1 MEASFQLPFPTG
13 RPVNFTESRGY
24 IETKEFL
31 RKYRPILKDHRE
43 REYAGEDF
51 YEENGKQKKIEIY
64 NPSDTKVEITLKE
77 DMTPEDILLL
87 AQFLKDAEHLKLPNK
102 RYYEQFLKELNDDGL
117 VDDVYTVNHL
127 QSFFDSL
134 AKLVNDHNLYLES
147 LSSYAVS
154 IIVNNF
160 TTYNTY
166 LVSEDP
172 VNLLEANT
180 PVDATTGPLKKKAN
194 TSSEAAEADFRTPGN
209 EVNMFESI
217 NENQVGK
224 KGISICATGL
234 KSYFALTQYCNY
246 LLNNG
251 TNEEQQRLLL
261 GKGIHINSTG
271 KTYKI
276 LANIRAIDL
285 NTVRNSKVF
294 KALSEV
300 NQDEDVALTL
310 SALLSLATD

>member
-13 RPVNFTESRGY
+13 KPVNFTESRGY
-24 IETKEFL
+24 LEAKEFL
-31 RKYRPILKDHRE
+31 RKYRPIFKIHRA

-64 NPSDTKVEITLKE
+64 NPSETKVEIILKE
-77 DMTPEDILLL
+77 DMSPEDILLL
-87 AQFLKDAEHLKLPNK
+87 AQFLKDAEHLELPNR
-102 RYYEQFLKELNDDGL
+102 RYQEQFLKELNDDGL
-117 VDDVYTVNHL
+117 VDDVFTVNHL
-127 QSFFDSL
+127 QSLFDNI

-147 LSSYAVS
+147 LSFYAVS
-154 IIVNNF
+154 MITNNS
-160 TTYNTY
+160 TMYNTY
-166 LVSEDP
+166 LISEDP

-180 PVDATTGPLKKKAN
+180 PVDATTDPLKEKAN
-194 TSSEAAEADFRTPGN
+194 ESNEAAEADFRTSGN
-209 EVNMFESI
+209 EVNKFESI

-251 TNEEQQRLLL
+251 TSAEQQRILLRD
-261 GKGIHINSTG
+261 GIHINSTNT
-271 KTYKI
+271 TYKTS
-276 LANIRAIDL
+276 ANIRAIDL
-285 NTVRNSKVF
+285 NTVRNPKVF

-300 NQDEDVALTL
+300 TQDEDIALTL